1 MKTIWIKEN
10 PLNNIISGKKLIEG
24 RLNKGLFKN
33 LKVNEL
39 ITLSCKSKS
48 CKVKIINIIKCNNFN
63 DLLSNYNLNDILPD
77 ARNIAEGL
85 EIYNKIYTIEKEYK
99 FGVLGLYIEVI

>member
-39 ITLSCKSKS
+39 ITLSSKSKR

-63 DLLSNYNLNDILPD
+63 DLLSNYSLSDILPN
-77 ARNIAEGL
+77 ATSIEEGL
-85 EIYNKIYTIEKEYK
+85 KIYNSIYSKEKEFKY
-99 FGVLGLYIEVI
+99 GVLGIYIEVV